1 MKTKTRNGKLCPKCG
16 RVTMAN
22 GDIRQNAS
30 PYYIEILRGN
40 CCGPIFEW
48 EDELPNGS
56 IKVNIRITD
65 VGVCCG

>member
-40 CCGPIFEW
+40 CCGPIFER
-48 EDELPNGS
+48 E
-56 IKVNIRITD
+56 THF
-65 VGVCCG
+65 